1 MKKYIFLIFIS
12 FSLKEIKSQSLMTVK
27 EIYDYNVGDI
37 YITRTS
43 FNGAIR
49 VYEKKIIKD
58 KYFNLAADTVFY
70 IYDSYGYMLPT
81 CQACTATYDT
91 TRSKTLYYTHLNDTL
106 GADIGSK
113 IHYWSWDC
121 VDTAGYTGVWV
132 DTVYNDSTLCN
143 KYSVVISRMDNG
155 FIVDSCYKYFEG
167 FFGYDK
173 YGRGVGQTE
182 HYYNTSAIGQS
193 NGGGVL
199 LCTLLFY
206 KKGSDS
212 CGIAPIIPLPTGI
225 NELKFSNSF
234 KISPNPFSIETQ
246 FSFSEIQT
254 NSVITITNILG
265 EEMVKLNFSGQQLTL
280 ERGKLKSGIYF
291 VQLNNKKNIYS
302 AKLIVQ

>member
-1 MKKYIFLIFIS
+1 
-12 FSLKEIKSQSLMTVK
+12 MTVK
-27 EIYDYNVGDI
+27 EIYDYNIGDV
-37 YITRTS
+37 YITRDVQS
-43 FNGAIR
+43 GGPPLFER
-49 VYEKKIIKD
+49 IIITD
-58 KYFNLAADTVFY
+58 KYFSITLDTVFY
-70 IYDSYGYMLPT
+70 MYDAYTYMPPI
-81 CQACTATYDT
+81 CQQCTATYDT
-91 TRSKTLYYTHLNDTL
+91 TFSKILYYTHLNDTL

-121 VDTAGYTGVWV
+121 IDTAGYTGVWV
-132 DTVYNDSTLCN
+132 DTVYNDSTFCN

-173 YGRGVGQTE
+173 YGRGIGQTE
-182 HYYNTSAIGQS
+182 HYYNTSSIAQS
-193 NGGGVL
+193 GGEKRR
-199 LCTLLFY
+199 TLLFY
-206 KKGSDS
+206 KKGADS
-212 CGIAPIIPLPTGI
+212 CGTAPIIPLPTGM